1 MSTRSLLPGETIDH
15 LALLDSILLRLEVP
29 TSQVVALRKKTIP
42 DWVKGSIKATSLDFR
57 TVSKAAL
64 DLTLSVYAK
73 ECILV
78 TVIKKRQSNLKLI
91 LRHYPVRQEL
101 ALELLPQRQLSVDK
115 PNSSPKKRR

>member
-1 MSTRSLLPGETIDH
+1 MSTRSLLPGEMTDH
-15 LALLDSILLRLEVP
+15 LALLDSILLKLGVP
-29 TSQVVALRKKTIP
+29 ISQVIALRKKIIP

-57 TVSKAAL
+57 TASKAAL

-78 TVIKKRQSNLKLI
+78 TVIKKRQSSLKLI
-91 LRHYPVRQEL
+91 LRHYPTQTTQ
-101 ALELLPQRQLSVDK
+101 ALELLPQKQLNVDK